1 MKKEKKRLPN
11 GVEVD
16 ITTRDNDTALV
27 EVKGKDGRLVELRE
41 FSTFTEA
48 DKFVAELVRAGPCED
63 PTLKK
68 QEERFRRMGLSETE
82 AVVAVADNRPLPKL
96 TEEE

>member
-27 EVKGKDGRLVELRE
+27 EVKGKDGRFVELRE
-41 FSTFTEA
+41 FSTFKEA
-48 DKFVAELVRAGPCED
+48 DKFVAELVRAGSSPD
-63 PTLKK
+63 PTLEKR
-68 QEERFRRMGLSETE
+68 EERFRKMGLSESE
-82 AVVAVADNRPLPKL
+82 AVVAARDSR
-96 TEEE
+96 TQEM

>member
-1 MKKEKKRLPN
+1 MKKEKKRLSS

-27 EVKGKDGRLVELRE
+27 EVKGKDGRLVELHE
-41 FSTFTEA
+41 FSTFEEA
-48 DKFVAELVRAGPCED
+48 DKFVAELVRVGPCED
-63 PTLKK
+63 STLKK
-68 QEERFRRMGLSETE
+68 QEERFRKMGLSGAE
-82 AVVAVADNRPLPKL
+82 AVVAAGDNRSLPKL